1 MSSHSFHHHGAGM
14 FEGAAVWHPWE
25 WILSFFLA
33 GLILLY
39 WTAAAVSNRRHRIW
53 PVHRYVCWIAGLT
66 CIGLSLAGPLARL
79 APANFPVHMLGHLLL
94 GMLGPLLIAFSA
106 PMTLLLRSVPV
117 PVARRISRL
126 LKIKLVH
133 CISHPLVAAL
143 LNIGGL
149 WILYTTGL
157 FTAMH
162 HSLILHIAVHFHVF
176 AAGYLFTVSLIYVDV
191 VPYRRSFRLRA
202 FILII
207 AMAGHGIL
215 SKYLYAHP
223 PDGVPFEQAK
233 LGGMLMYYGG
243 DAVDLVL
250 VLWMC
255 MQWYRSSR
263 PRPAS
268 FHPISD

>member
-1 MSSHSFHHHGAGM
+1 MSNHSIQHHGADM
-14 FEGAAVWHPWE
+14 FEGTAVWQPWE
-25 WILSFFLA
+25 WILTSFLA

-39 WTAAAVSNRRHRIW
+39 WTAAAISNRRHRIW
-53 PVHRYVCWIAGLT
+53 PAHRYVCWIAGLT
-66 CIGLSLAGPLARL
+66 CIALSLAGPLARL

-106 PMTLLLRSVPV
+106 PLTLLLRSIPV
-117 PVARRISRL
+117 PFARRISL
-126 LKIKLVH
+126 LLRSRLVH
-133 CISHPLVAAL
+133 FIAHPLAATL

-149 WILYTTGL
+149 WTLYTTGL

-162 HSLILHIAVHFHVF
+162 QNLILHIAVHFHVF

-191 VPYRRSFRLRA
+191 VPHRRSFRIRA
-202 FILII
+202 FILIF

-223 PDGVPFEQAK
+223 PEGVPSEQAK

-250 VLWMC
+250 VLWLC

-263 PRPAS
+263 PRAAS

>member
-1 MSSHSFHHHGAGM
+1 MSNHSIQHHGADM
-14 FEGAAVWHPWE
+14 FEGTAVWQPWE
-25 WILSFFLA
+25 WILTSFLA

-53 PVHRYVCWIAGLT
+53 PAHRYVCWIAGLT

-106 PMTLLLRSVPV
+106 PLTLLLRSIPV
-117 PVARRISRL
+117 PFARRISRL
-126 LKIKLVH
+126 LRSKPVH
-133 CISHPLVAAL
+133 FIAHPLVATL

-149 WILYTTGL
+149 WTLYTTGL

-162 HSLILHIAVHFHVF
+162 QNLILHIAVHFHVF

-191 VPYRRSFRLRA
+191 VPHRRSFRIRA

-223 PDGVPFEQAK
+223 PEGVPSEQAK
-233 LGGMLMYYGG
+233 LGGMMMYYGG

-250 VLWMC
+250 VLWLC

-263 PRPAS
+263 PGPAS
-268 FHPISD
+268 FHPITD

>member
-1 MSSHSFHHHGAGM
+1 MSSHSFHYHGAGM
-14 FEGAAVWHPWE
+14 FEGSAVWHPWE

-39 WTAAAVSNRRHRIW
+39 WTAAAVSNRRHSIW
-53 PVHRYVCWIAGLT
+53 PAHRYVCWIAGLT

-79 APANFPVHMLGHLLL
+79 APANFLVHMLGHLLL

-106 PMTLLLRSVPV
+106 PMTLLLRSINVLF
-117 PVARRISRL
+117 ARRISRL
-126 LKIKLVH
+126 LKSKLVH

-176 AAGYLFTVSLIYVDV
+176 AAGYLITVSLIYVDV

-207 AMAGHGIL
+207 AMAGHGML

-250 VLWMC
+250 VLWLC